1 MDWIVYPLVIKEEMS
16 YKPFK
21 KHSEEE
27 EEEEEEEGSS
37 SKNTERKRERGR
49 RRKRS
54 RISVLERPR
63 RRELCKI

>member
-21 KHSEEE
+21 KHS
-27 EEEEEEEGSS
+27 EEEEEGSS